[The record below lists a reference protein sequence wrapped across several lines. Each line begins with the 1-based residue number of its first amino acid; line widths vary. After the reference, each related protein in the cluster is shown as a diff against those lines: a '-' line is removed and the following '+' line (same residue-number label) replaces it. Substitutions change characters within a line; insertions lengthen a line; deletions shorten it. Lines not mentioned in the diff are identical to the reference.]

1 MCITRGDKDKATKC
15 SNKQKDHPK
24 CNIWLFIKHQAP
36 SHPPPRT
43 ISLTF
48 SHDVGDNTEEPSA
61 RNLIIR
67 LCVLLIENTPPH
79 LLGFQSSI
87 TKTCPNI
94 FIFSL
99 RHYTMQHAC
108 LFQFLSHD
116 LHCGVTR
123 ARAHTHTHTHTV
135 PDVCRKLNQT
145 LRLNHL
151 PPMSLTFILL
161 YQIYP
166 SIRSTLPHRLTSR
179 STCRINTGA
188 LSSSSSR
195 SIINSLKTKT

>member
-1 MCITRGDKDKATKC
+1 MAIHKA
-15 SNKQKDHPK
+15 SSA
-24 CNIWLFIKHQAP
+24 L
-36 SHPPPRT
+36 PPPAKNNIAHIFPWRRRQHWRALGSEPYNPIMCPPHRKHSPPPLRVSVIYHENVPKYFHFLPT
-43 ISLTF
+43 TLHHAARMPLSISLTWF
-48 SHDVGDNTEEPSA
+48 TLWGDA
-61 RNLIIR
+61 
-67 LCVLLIENTPPH
+67 
-79 LLGFQSSI
+79 
-87 TKTCPNI
+87 
-94 FIFSL
+94 
-99 RHYTMQHAC
+99 
-108 LFQFLSHD
+108 
-116 LHCGVTR
+116 R

-179 STCRINTGA
+179 STWRINTGA